1 MYAGEW
7 PLTATKS
14 LTGHTLGSAGLTA
27 LVLAIESLRRQQI
40 PATLRLA
47 PADETLGVA
56 VVDKLTPAALQHV
69 LVNAFGFGGS
79 NASVIVSQ
87 PRRS

>member
-1 MYAGEW
+1 MFERRV

-14 LTGHTLGSAGLTA
+14 LTGHTLGSAGLTS
-27 LVLAIESLRRQQI
+27 LVLAIESLRRQEI
-40 PATLRLA
+40 PATLRA
-47 PADETLGVA
+47 TPIDDALGMA
-56 VVDKLTPAALQHV
+56 VVDKLTPARLTHV

-79 NASVIVSQ
+79 NASVVVSQ